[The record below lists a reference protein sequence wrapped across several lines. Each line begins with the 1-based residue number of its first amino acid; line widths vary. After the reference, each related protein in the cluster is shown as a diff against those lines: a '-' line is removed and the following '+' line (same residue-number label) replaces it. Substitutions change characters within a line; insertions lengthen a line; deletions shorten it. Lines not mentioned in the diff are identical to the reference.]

1 MASWKIVFPVEKYRG
16 NARGKKT
23 MQPPKQFLS
32 NSVHN
37 LDFSLLVCYKKY
49 ERLVQ
54 MENEYVVSGTGRK
67 EGDVMNKIRKD
78 DPSCPDDE
86 KPIQEKMMNRLTG
99 MVICWSS
106 HVAGQK
112 SRADAIQEIRSGAA
126 DIAGWLDTLE
136 GLSDHGR
143 EQ

>member
-1 MASWKIVFPVEKYRG
+1 MAQLTQW
-16 NARGKKT
+16 
-23 MQPPKQFLS
+23 QFLC

-54 MENEYVVSGTGRK
+54 MGNEYVVSGTGRK
-67 EGDVMNKIRKD
+67 D
-78 DPSCPDDE
+78 DPSRPDDE
-86 KPIQEKMMNRLTG
+86 KPIQE
-99 MVICWSS
+99 
-106 HVAGQK
+106 
-112 SRADAIQEIRSGAA
+112 IRRGTA
-126 DIAGWLDTLE
+126 DIAGWLDKLE